1 MPSEEIIPKRDT
13 KDNIVVANETET
25 VGLLLSQERVRRG
38 FSEEEAAE
46 KLHITKHYLRA
57 IETDLHEKLP
67 GAIFAKGYIKS
78 YAILLKLNVDEVL
91 SLYDEYVRQQQVSKA
106 DVGALQARRKKDR
119 NQLWLIVSV
128 LVFVIGF
135 AGLWAIDKYSDGE
148 DTFTLGQVPEPS
160 AVLQTTTSIIPPPT
174 LFASNST
181 AAVNSSSAQQ
191 SSVSAESELNLDL
204 STVINTLSNPV
215 PTTRAPILAADADI
229 VSISQDTVIKIG
241 MTGDD
246 LLKITFAGESW
257 IEVSDSEENQIYRNI
272 RAEGDIL
279 EIHGN
284 APFNILLG
292 DAPFISLSLNGDEI
306 DVSGDIRI
314 DNSARLTVGL

>member
-1 MPSEEIIPKRDT
+1 MPSEELISKPDI
-13 KDNIVVANETET
+13 KDNVIANET
-25 VGLLLSQERVRRG
+25 VGSLLSQERVRRG
-38 FSEEEAAE
+38 FSEKEVAE
-46 KLHITKHYLRA
+46 KLHITKHYVRS
-57 IETDLHEKLP
+57 IEADLYEKLP
-67 GAIFAKGYIKS
+67 GAVFAKGYIKS
-78 YAILLKLNVDEVL
+78 YAILLKLNVDEVI
-91 SLYDEYVRQQQVSKA
+91 SLYDEYIEQLQASKDDA
-106 DVGALQARRKKDR
+106 GRLRARRKKDR
-119 NQLWLIVSV
+119 NRLWVIVPV
-128 LVFVIGF
+128 VVFVIGF
-135 AGLWAIDKYSDGE
+135 AGLWAIDKYSDEE
-148 DTFTLGQVPEPS
+148 DTVTSGQVPEPS
-160 AVLQTTTSIIPPPT
+160 AILQTTASIIPSPT
-174 LFASNST
+174 LSVSNST
-181 AAVNSSSAQQ
+181 ATANRSSVRQ
-191 SSVSAESELNLDL
+191 SSISAESELNLDL
-204 STVINTLSNPV
+204 ATVINTLSNPED
-215 PTTRAPILAADADI
+215 TTRAPILAADADI
-229 VSISQDTVIKIG
+229 VSIAQDTVIKIG